1 MFQLKKISKESIPS
15 AIEKAERYR
24 LLNEPSLSESI
35 CADILEIDPTNN
47 KAIVNLL
54 LAITDQFGSTAADDV
69 NRARQLAE
77 ALSDAYQKNYYS
89 GIVCERKGKSI
100 LHKSMPDGEYIAY
113 EWIRDAMEFY
123 ETAENI
129 RPAGNDDS
137 ILRWN
142 TCARL
147 ISKYHL
153 QPRTEVYIEPMLE

>member
-1 MFQLKKISKESIPS
+1 MFPLKKISTDSISS
-15 AIEKAERYR
+15 ALEKAERYR

-35 CADILEIDPTNN
+35 CADILEIDPMNN
-47 KAIVNLL
+47 KAMVTLL
-54 LAITDQFGSTAADDV
+54 LAITDQFGAGAADEV

-77 ALSDAYQKNYYS
+77 SLSDQYQKNYYS

-100 LHKSMPDGEYIAY
+100 LHKSLPDGDHIAY

-123 ETAENI
+123 EASENI
-129 RPAGNDDS
+129 RPVGNDDS

-153 QPRTEVYIEPMLE
+153 QPRTEEYVVPLLE